1 VLFVVNEVSLMQ
13 LSFSTLAC
21 PNFTWHQTLEA
32 AAQSGYDGVEIRMLE
47 GETDL
52 RKIAD
57 LARDRWPE
65 RRAELI
71 RAGVEVCVLSSSIRF
86 DHAAPAD
93 REAHQQMGRDYI
105 DMALALGCRKI
116 RVFGDVLHPEDSREA
131 GLQRI
136 ADGLNRLADEGHRA
150 GVEILLETHGDFTA
164 TPVLRELLARVQ
176 SPGFGLLWDTHHPW
190 RFHGEPVA
198 ETWRAIGSLV
208 RHTHWK
214 DSVAERTRPLT
225 EEEREAE
232 ARAKSINVGHRTA
245 HYALYGEG
253 EFPIRETVELLH
265 GSGYDG
271 WYSLEWEKAW
281 HPELA
286 GPEESLPG
294 FVRVMRGL

>member
-1 VLFVVNEVSLMQ
+1 VK

-21 PNFTWHQTLEA
+21 PQYTWRETLDA
-32 AAQSGYDGVEIRMLE
+32 ATRSGYDGVEIRMLE

-52 RKIAD
+52 RRVAD
-57 LARDRWPE
+57 LAREHWPE
-65 RRAELI
+65 RRAELQ
-71 RAGVEVCVLSSSIRF
+71 RAGIEVCVLSSSIRF
-86 DHAAPAD
+86 DHADPAD
-93 REAHQQMGRDYI
+93 RAAHLEMGRDYI
-105 DMALALGCRKI
+105 EMALALGCRKI
-116 RVFGDVLHPEDSREA
+116 RVFGDVLPNDVSREA

-136 ADGLNRLADEGHRA
+136 ADGLNQLADAGYRA

-164 TPVLRELLARVQ
+164 TPVLLELIARVQ

-198 ETWRAIGSLV
+198 ETWRLIGTLV

-225 EEEREAE
+225 EDERAAE
-232 ARAKSINVGHRTA
+232 ARAKSINVGHRPA

-253 EFPIRETVELLH
+253 EFPIRETVELLQQ
-265 GSGYDG
+265 SGYDG
-271 WYSLEWEKAW
+271 WFSLEWEKAW